1 MKSLLMKICFEID
14 CEALEEIYEIENVDS
29 EDIMEEESPTT
40 MDNKDS
46 LDIMMEDLSTVIFG
60 RKTTEVRRAI
70 EGT

>member
-1 MKSLLMKICFEID
+1 M
-14 CEALEEIYEIENVDS
+14 EEIYELENVDS
-29 EDIMEEESPTT
+29 EDIMEEDSPTT
-40 MDNKDS
+40 MNNKDS